1 MILRRVIKHFRDQE
15 WTAIFLDFLI
25 VVVGVFVGLQVQQW
39 NEARVDRRLGAY
51 YVSRLTADLQNDLTR
66 TDRIGRYYAA
76 VLASAER
83 TLALLD
89 KPDANAQEL
98 VINAYRATEITID
111 TQTDKTW
118 NQILSSGHMGL
129 LPRTFLQSNIGDYY
143 SLELAQDAYNNLNQS
158 AYRRTVRTLIPIR
171 LQKAL
176 RENCSD
182 VQDEFGYI
190 AGFVETCDLD
200 VAPTLIIA
208 TAQRLRS
215 SPEMHTT
222 LAYQY
227 SDLMTAKQY
236 TRINANLLKEG
247 LNALGAEPETPE
259 TQAANEIGEPDER

>member
-1 MILRRVIKHFRDQE
+1 MILRRVIKHFRNQE

-39 NEARVDRRLGAY
+39 SEARQDQRLGAY
-51 YVSRLTADLQNDLTR
+51 YVSRLTADLQNDLSQ

-83 TLALLD
+83 TNALLD

-98 VINAYRATEITID
+98 VINAYRATEINLD
-111 TQTDKTW
+111 TQSDKTW
-118 NQILSSGHMGL
+118 NQIVSSGHMGL
-129 LPRTFLQSNIGDYY
+129 LPPTFLQSNIGDYY
-143 SLELAQDAYNNLNQS
+143 SFDLAQDTYNNLNQS
-158 AYRRTVRTLIPIR
+158 AYRRTVRSLIPIR

-176 RENCSD
+176 REKCSD
-182 VQDEFGYI
+182 VQDELGYVT
-190 AGFVETCDLD
+190 GFVETCDLNI
-200 VAPTLIIA
+200 APALIMA

-215 SPEMHTT
+215 SPEVRTT

-227 SDLMTAKQY
+227 SDLMAANLYIQ
-236 TRINANLLKEG
+236 INASLLKEG

-259 TQAANEIGEPDER
+259 TQEVTQNGETDDK